1 MKDFSHLPDT
11 AAKSL
16 TRIYIFAAMMKVK
29 YLFLLVCVAGCFA
42 SCSKD
47 NFDADAQLRADT
59 TAIRKF
65 VTDNKIPALK
75 DKSGVF
81 YQIIAPGSGSVTYTA
96 NTSITAEYEGRLL
109 DGTVFDATKPGLPAQ
124 FTLGG
129 VITGWQIGIPYIQ
142 SGGKIRM
149 IIPSGYAYGNAK
161 TGAISANS
169 ILDFTVSVSAVK

>member
-1 MKDFSHLPDT
+1 LICLIYAGKFLNG
-11 AAKSL
+11 
-16 TRIYIFAAMMKVK
+16 IYIFAFIMKVK
-29 YLFLLVCVAGCFA
+29 YLLLLLSVAGCFA

-47 NFDADAQLRADT
+47 SFDADAQFRTDT

-65 VTDNKIPALK
+65 ITDNKIPALK

-96 NTSITAEYEGRLL
+96 NTSITAEYEGKLL
-109 DGTVFDATKPGLPAQ
+109 DGTVFDATKAGAPVTFA
-124 FTLGG
+124 LGG

-149 IIPSGYAYGNAK
+149 IIPSGYAYGNTN
-161 TGAISANS
+161 TGAIAANS
-169 ILDFTVSVSAVK
+169 ILDFTVSLSAVK